1 MKVKDIYKDSFI
13 CKVCEQLEVNTKDL
27 AFKMNK
33 TLKTIQNWTK
43 DENSI
48 PSIDKEYMKLLI
60 ENKQLENEIKK
71 YHKHKL
77 EINRFFESDV
87 YGNCIVD
94 IGAKGLKPKTTYKMI
109 LEEV

>member
-1 MKVKDIYKDSFI
+1 MKEIYKNTFI
-13 CKVCEQLEVNTKDL
+13 FKVCEQLEINTKDL

-71 YHKHKL
+71 YHKHKV
-77 EINRFFESDV
+77 EADKYFESDI
-87 YGNCIVD
+87 YGHCKISY
-94 IGAKGLKPKTTYKMI
+94 ITQKLKPKTTYKMI

>member
-1 MKVKDIYKDSFI
+1 MKDIYKDTFI
-13 CKVCEQLEVNTKDL
+13 YKLCDTLKIDLKEL

-33 TLKTIQNWTK
+33 HNKTIENWRK

-48 PSIDKEYMKLLI
+48 PQLDKEYMKLLM

-77 EINRFFESDV
+77 EIDRFIESDIFGK
-87 YGNCIVD
+87 YRLNLAIQQ
-94 IGAKGLKPKTTYKMI
+94 LKPKTMYRII